1 MWSLKSF
8 FGWAD
13 NGHDKTVWRLFFA
26 IMTHFMALKIKGQ
39 HHQFYASVRLQLLWS
54 TTAYVRTVPL
64 EVDVWNPK
72 NCHECSRGGRESTSS
87 LLNGELWCF
96 AFFLFEPKTLFPC
109 VLPCKH
115 LQKNSENIWK
125 QGRLIKTQ
133 SVQTLISHCIFALY
147 CYLFRLFGGR
157 YLLHVDRHL
166 RLHFESRMW
175 WIEKTIISNVWLHQC
190 HWIAHP

>member
-1 MWSLKSF
+1 MAKWVEYLFVAAFFHFPSNILYLLLVWICCFVFSMWSLKSF

-72 NCHECSRGGRESTSS
+72 NCHECSRGGRESSSS

-96 AFFLFEPKTLFPC
+96 AFFLF
-109 VLPCKH
+109 
-115 LQKNSENIWK
+115 
-125 QGRLIKTQ
+125 
-133 SVQTLISHCIFALY
+133 
-147 CYLFRLFGGR
+147 
-157 YLLHVDRHL
+157 
-166 RLHFESRMW
+166 
-175 WIEKTIISNVWLHQC
+175 
-190 HWIAHP
+190 